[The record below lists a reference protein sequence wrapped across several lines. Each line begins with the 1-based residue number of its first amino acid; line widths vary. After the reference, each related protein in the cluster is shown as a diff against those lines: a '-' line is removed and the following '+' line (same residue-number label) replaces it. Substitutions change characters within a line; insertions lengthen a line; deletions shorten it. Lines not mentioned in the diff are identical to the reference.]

1 MTSKKGGGSGKTSVI
16 SQYACSKEQ
25 TIYFKPVKS
34 SLYFVI
40 S

>member
-1 MTSKKGGGSGKTSVI
+1 MTSKKGGGSVKTALT

-25 TIYFKPVKS
+25 NIYFKSVKR